1 MHHSMHL
8 WNLYVRGKQTYKEL
22 STSSGVSESTIK
34 RKIKSVAV
42 SNSLNQAPGNGVL
55 LMDTTYWGRN
65 WGLLVIMDAQSG
77 IVIWRKYLNQERLAD
92 YKEGVEY
99 LESKGYF
106 VDAIVCDGL
115 KGGVS
120 AI

>member
-1 MHHSMHL
+1 
-8 WNLYVRGKQTYKEL
+8 
-22 STSSGVSESTIK
+22 
-34 RKIKSVAV
+34 
-42 SNSLNQAPGNGVL
+42 
-55 LMDTTYWGRN
+55 
-65 WGLLVIMDAQSG
+65 MDAQNG
-77 IVIWRKYLNQERLAD
+77 IVIWKKFLKQEHLAD

>member
-1 MHHSMHL
+1 MQL

-22 STSSGVSESTIK
+22 ATSFGVSESTIK

-42 SNSLNQAPGNGVL
+42 SNVVNQTPDKGVL

-77 IVIWRKYLNQERLAD
+77 IVIWRKYLKQERLAD
-92 YKEGVEY
+92 YKEGAEY
-99 LESKGYF
+99 LVSLKKHLILSFVYQCRLVSNNHKG
-106 VDAIVCDGL
+106 L
-115 KGGVS
+115 
-120 AI
+120 

>member
-1 MHHSMHL
+1 M
-8 WNLYVRGKQTYKEL
+8 YVRGKQTYKEL
-22 STSSGVSESTIK
+22 ATGFGVSESAVK

-42 SNSLNQAPGNGVL
+42 SSSLNHAPGKGVL

-65 WGLLVIMDAQSG
+65 WGLLVMMDAQSG
-77 IVIWRKYLNQERLAD
+77 IVIWRKYLKQERLAD

>member
-1 MHHSMHL
+1 MHL
-8 WNLYVRGKQTYKEL
+8 WNLYVLGKQTYKE
-22 STSSGVSESTIK
+22 STTSFGISESTIK

-42 SNSLNQAPGNGVL
+42 SNVLNQIPVIGVL
-55 LMDTTYWGRN
+55 LMGATYWGRN

-77 IVIWRKYLNQERLAD
+77 IVIWRKYLKQERLAD
-92 YKEGVEY
+92 HKEGVEY
-99 LESKGYF
+99 LESKGYL
-106 VDAIVCDGL
+106 VDEIVCDGL